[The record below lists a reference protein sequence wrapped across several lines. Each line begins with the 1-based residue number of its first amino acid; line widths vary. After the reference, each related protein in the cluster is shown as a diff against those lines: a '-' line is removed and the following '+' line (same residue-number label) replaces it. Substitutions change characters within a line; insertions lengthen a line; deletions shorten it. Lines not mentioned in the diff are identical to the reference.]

1 MHIKRLTESLDIVLL
16 KFEANCLLVYVQSVQ
31 VYSVYHI
38 EIIIQWIIVDDLC
51 LGIHIFCKI
60 YNNMKCLFA
69 D

>member
-38 EIIIQWIIVDDLC
+38 EIIIQ
-51 LGIHIFCKI
+51 
-60 YNNMKCLFA
+60 
-69 D
+69 